1 MNEDSRRRSARIN
14 LSIIVEFDDGKSVNG
29 TFCRNISE
37 KGFFLESVEPVEI
50 GRLLLVTFRLP
61 NRNSPICVQGI
72 VRWRQSEASADSVAG
87 IGIEFVNLT
96 VEQAQDLQH
105 ELKHFSRVS

>member
-1 MNEDSRRRSARIN
+1 MNEDSRRRSTRIN

-37 KGFFLESVEPVEI
+37 KGFFLESVDHVEI
-50 GRLLLVTFRLP
+50 GRLLKVTFRLP
-61 NRNSPICVQGI
+61 NRNSPICAQGI
-72 VRWRQSEASADSVAG
+72 VRWRQSELSSDNVAG

-96 VEQAQDLQH
+96 AEEARDLQD
-105 ELKHFSRVS
+105 ELKHFLRVG